1 MDYVGLDPVV
11 GLECVDCK
19 HILRLTYS
27 ELLDLA
33 IDETPM
39 HCTGCSQDVTN
50 DWTTINIVQ
59 NIIRKRMREAQQA
72 ETERWV
78 PGLVQ

>member
-19 HILRLTYS
+19 HILRLSYS
-27 ELLDLA
+27 ELLDRVL
-33 IDETPM
+33 DDSPM
-39 HCTGCSQDVTN
+39 SCAGCAGAVAH

-59 NIIRKRMREAQQA
+59 NIIRKRMRAAQKA
-72 ETERWV
+72 ETKRWV

>member
-27 ELLDLA
+27 ELLDRAL
-33 IDETPM
+33 DKTPM
-39 HCTGCSQDVTN
+39 CCAGCAQDVTH
-50 DWTTINIVQ
+50 DWTTIKIVQ
-59 NIIRKRMREAQQA
+59 NIIRKRMREAQKA
-72 ETERWV
+72 ETRRWV

>member
-1 MDYVGLDPVV
+1 VDYVGLDPVV

-39 HCTGCSQDVTN
+39 HCAGCSQDVTN
-50 DWTTINIVQ
+50 DWTTVNIVQ
-59 NIIRKRMREAQQA
+59 NIIRKRMREAQKT
-72 ETERWV
+72 ETKRWV

>member
-19 HILRLTYS
+19 HILRLSYS
-27 ELLDLA
+27 ELLERVL
-33 IDETPM
+33 EEVPM
-39 HCTGCSQDVTN
+39 CCAGCTQPVAH

-59 NIIRKRMREAQQA
+59 NIIRRRMRQAQR
-72 ETERWV
+72 EEEKRWA
-78 PGLVQ
+78 PGVVQ

>member
-1 MDYVGLDPVV
+1 VDYVGLDPVV

-27 ELLDLA
+27 ELLDRVL
-33 IDETPM
+33 DETPM
-39 HCTGCSQDVTN
+39 CCGGCARAIAQ
-50 DWTTINIVQ
+50 DWTTVNIVQ
-59 NIIRKRMREAQQA
+59 NIIRKRMRQAQKV

>member
-19 HILRLTYS
+19 HILRLSYS
-27 ELLDLA
+27 ELLNRVLKDA
-33 IDETPM
+33 EM
-39 HCTGCSQDVTN
+39 CCAGCARPVAH
-50 DWTTINIVQ
+50 DWTTISIVQ
-59 NIIRKRMREAQQA
+59 NIIRRRMRQAQAA
-72 ETERWV
+72 EEKRWV

>member
-27 ELLDLA
+27 ELLDFA
-33 IDETPM
+33 IDEIPIS
-39 HCTGCSQDVTN
+39 CAGCSQDVMH
-50 DWTTINIVQ
+50 DWTTVNIVQ
-59 NIIRKRMREAQQA
+59 NIIRKRMREAQKA
-72 ETERWV
+72 ETKRWV

>member
-19 HILRLTYS
+19 HILRMTYS

-33 IDETPM
+33 IGETSTY
-39 HCTGCSQDVTN
+39 CAGCSQDVTH

-59 NIIRKRMREAQQA
+59 NIIRKRMREAQKT
-72 ETERWV
+72 ETKRWV

>member
-27 ELLDLA
+27 ELLDRVL
-33 IDETPM
+33 DESRM
-39 HCTGCSQDVTN
+39 VCAGCAQDVTH
-50 DWTTINIVQ
+50 DWTTISIVQ
-59 NIIRKRMREAQQA
+59 NIIRKRMREAQK
-72 ETERWV
+72 TEPKRWV
-78 PGLVQ
+78 PGLVR